1 MTSIFFVSNV
11 CKHFGNV
18 RQLPFDSPLSFPLGH
33 LFLWLQHYFSGCQLY
48 LLFSLWFMTF
58 SLHLCLCGA
67 CMHYVYKHIHNFP
80 YTLWFYLLYFT
91 FLIHLEF
98 ILIST
103 FFMQSL
109 RILSSTYKHMLSMWF
124 GINIMMKHKT
134 GA

>member
-1 MTSIFFVSNV
+1 MTSTFFVSNV

-80 YTLWFYLLYFT
+80 YTFMVLFTMFYIFNPSGIYFDQHV
-91 FLIHLEF
+91 FLCNHLEYSQVHT
-98 ILIST
+98 ST
-103 FFMQSL
+103 CCL
-109 RILSSTYKHMLSMWF
+109 CGLE
-124 GINIMMKHKT
+124 
-134 GA
+134 